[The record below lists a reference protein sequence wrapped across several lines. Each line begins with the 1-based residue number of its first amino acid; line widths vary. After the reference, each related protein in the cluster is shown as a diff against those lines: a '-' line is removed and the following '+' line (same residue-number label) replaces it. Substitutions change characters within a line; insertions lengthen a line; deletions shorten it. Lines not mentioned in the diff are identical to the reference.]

1 MQKPIKHLKN
11 KHLNDI
17 KKRIN
22 TQKKPISYNTFNALM
37 KELKHKLLK
46 NLICDFWRNGHLLG
60 SKPLQLLL

>member
-1 MQKPIKHLKN
+1 MQKPIKPLKN

-46 NLICDFWRNGHLLG
+46 NLICDFLLFFVVNHPTI
-60 SKPLQLLL
+60 SYF